1 MLATGA
7 GRSTTMYDGKTI
19 GAVIPAYNEEG
30 FIGEVIETL
39 PPFVDRAYVVDDGST
54 DGTWAEIRRHARRV
68 NERAHEAGEPRPAS
82 PPRSDGGE
90 PPAPRVV
97 PIQHEENRGVGGA
110 LKTGYRRALADGLDV
125 TTVIAGDGQTQ
136 PDIVERIVAP
146 VAAGRAGYAKGNR
159 LLGEDRARMPRFRRF
174 GNGVLSLLTKIAS
187 GYWRVLDPQNG
198 STAISREALEAIDFE
213 AMYEG
218 YGYCNDLLVRCN
230 VNDIRVAD
238 VQRRAVY
245 ADETSHIRY
254 RTYVPRVSRLLLRGF
269 CWRLYR
275 KYLVDDTHPL
285 VGLYALGA
293 VAVGGGVA
301 SVRRGRGTAAV
312 MLVLGWLCWLFAM
325 AADRRE
331 NRSLDLVVTR
341 EEHEPPAEAGE
352 AVGPASVPD

>member
-1 MLATGA
+1 
-7 GRSTTMYDGKTI
+7 
-19 GAVIPAYNEEG
+19 
-30 FIGEVIETL
+30 
-39 PPFVDRAYVVDDGST
+39 
-54 DGTWAEIRRHARRV
+54 
-68 NERAHEAGEPRPAS
+68 
-82 PPRSDGGE
+82 
-90 PPAPRVV
+90 
-97 PIQHEENRGVGGA
+97 
-110 LKTGYRRALADGLDV
+110 
-125 TTVIAGDGQTQ
+125 
-136 PDIVERIVAP
+136 
-146 VAAGRAGYAKGNR
+146 
-159 LLGEDRARMPRFRRF
+159 
-174 GNGVLSLLTKIAS
+174 
-187 GYWRVLDPQNG
+187 
-198 STAISREALEAIDFE
+198 
-213 AMYEG
+213 
-218 YGYCNDLLVRCN
+218 
-230 VNDIRVAD
+230 VAD